1 MLVRINFNS
10 KALEIAVEFPART
23 PRLLLSLGSAAR
35 VFTLS
40 APPTTMRA
48 PSPLTSMRAPSPL
61 TSLLY
66 YYNKNQLNFSVI
78 ITLILL

>member
-10 KALEIAVEFPART
+10 KALEIAVEFPAWT
-23 PRLLLSLGSAAR
+23 PRLLLSLGFAAR
-35 VFTLS
+35 VFTPS
-40 APPTTMRA
+40 APPPTMRA
-48 PSPLTSMRAPSPL
+48 PQPL

>member
-35 VFTLS
+35 VFTPS
-40 APPTTMRA
+40 APPPTMRA
-48 PSPLTSMRAPSPL
+48 PPPL

-78 ITLILL
+78 ITLILF